1 MDIDESLWDQMA
13 EEAWKARDNAWI
25 LDNTRVGAALVTND
39 KTIITGCNVEHHMK
53 SHDMH
58 AETNAIGNMV
68 VRGYD
73 RFEAIVVVAETT
85 MFTPCGSCMDW
96 IIQMGGK
103 DAIVG
108 VQNMRGGEIRKFKAS
123 ELMPHYPEY

>member
-1 MDIDESLWDQMA
+1 MNIDNTLWDKMA
-13 EEAWKARDNAWI
+13 EEAWKARENAYI
-25 LDNTRVGAALVTND
+25 LDNTKVGAALITSD

-53 SHDMH
+53 SHDFH

-68 VRGYD
+68 VRGY
-73 RFEAIVVVAETT
+73 RKFEAIIVVAETT

-103 DAIVG
+103 DVMVG
-108 VQNMRGGEIRKFKAS
+108 VQNKRGGEIRKFRAN